1 MNKEYFLKVTRE
13 GHFFDH
19 HQKVLIAVSGGL
31 DSMNLLHLLYQ
42 FREELGIEVG
52 IAHVNHQQR
61 AESREEENYLRQFA
75 SELDIPF
82 FVDYFTGTFTEKNA
96 RHFRYAFF
104 KEVMKKEGYTAL
116 VTAHH
121 ADDQAETIF
130 MRLLRGSRLLHVSG
144 MVAVQPFGNGELI
157 RPLLSF
163 KKEELDELVHFEDA
177 SNQKDTYLRNRIR
190 NTYIPLLA
198 QENPRFSSTLLAVGS
213 EISQVYQALSDLT
226 KEMDITNLS
235 VFTSQ
240 TPAVQAILLERY
252 LEQFSDLQLGKA
264 QFDEVLLI
272 LRNKANYRHSLKNG
286 YYLLKDYQGFSI
298 KKIQPQTEGEA
309 GIYVLQSG
317 DQLQLGELE
326 IAVDVPLKDAQQV
339 VFVEKGTPIYLRPR
353 KAGDRIL
360 LNGVNK
366 KLRRYFIDEKIPQQL
381 RESALIIEQNG
392 KIYGIA
398 NIVLSDLSKSLK
410 NDTIKSTLY
419 IKSK

>member
-19 HQKVLIAVSGGL
+19 HKKVLIAVSGGL
-31 DSMNLLHLLYQ
+31 DSMNLLYLLYQ
-42 FREELGIEVG
+42 FREELGIELG

-61 AESREEENYLRQFA
+61 AESKEEEDYLRQFA
-75 SELDIPF
+75 AELDIPF

-96 RHFRYAFF
+96 RHFRYTFF
-104 KEVMKKEGYTAL
+104 KEIMKKEGYTAL

-121 ADDQAETIF
+121 ADDQTETIF

-163 KKEELDELVHFEDA
+163 KKEELDELVYFEDA

-198 QENPRFSSTLLAVGS
+198 QENPRFSSTLLTIGS
-213 EISQVYQALSDLT
+213 EIAQVYQALSDLT

-235 VFTSQ
+235 VFISQ
-240 TPAVQAILLERY
+240 TPAVQAVLLERY

-264 QFDEVLLI
+264 QFEEVLSI
-272 LRNKANYRHSLKNG
+272 LRNKANYHHSLKND
-286 YYLLKDYQGFSI
+286 YYLLKDYQRFSI
-298 KKIQPQTEGEA
+298 EKIQPQTEGEV

-317 DQLQLGELE
+317 DQLQLGKFE
-326 IAVDVPLKDAQQV
+326 ISVDTPLKDAQQV

-366 KLRRYFIDEKIPQQL
+366 KLRRYFIDEKIPQKL

-398 NIVLSDLSKSLK
+398 NIVLGDLSKSLK

>member
-19 HQKVLIAVSGGL
+19 HKKVLIAVSGGL

-61 AESREEENYLRQFA
+61 AESKEEEDYLRQFA
-75 SELDIPF
+75 AELDIPF

-96 RHFRYAFF
+96 RHFRYTFF
-104 KEVMKKEGYTAL
+104 KEIMKKEGYTAL

-121 ADDQAETIF
+121 ADDQTETIF

-163 KKEELDELVHFEDA
+163 KKEELDELIYFEDA

-198 QENPRFSSTLLAVGS
+198 QENPRFSSALLTIGS
-213 EISQVYQALSDLT
+213 EIAQVYQALSDLT

-235 VFTSQ
+235 VFISQ
-240 TPAVQAILLERY
+240 TPAVQAVLLERY

-264 QFDEVLLI
+264 QFEEVLSI
-272 LRNKANYRHSLKNG
+272 LRNKANYHHSLKND
-286 YYLLKDYQGFSI
+286 YYLLKDYQRFSI
-298 KKIQPQTEGEA
+298 EKIQPQTEGEA

-317 DQLQLGELE
+317 DQLQLGKFE
-326 IAVDVPLKDAQQV
+326 ISVDTPLKDAQQV

-366 KLRRYFIDEKIPQQL
+366 KLRRYFIDEKIPQKL

-398 NIVLSDLSKSLK
+398 NIVLGDLSKSLK